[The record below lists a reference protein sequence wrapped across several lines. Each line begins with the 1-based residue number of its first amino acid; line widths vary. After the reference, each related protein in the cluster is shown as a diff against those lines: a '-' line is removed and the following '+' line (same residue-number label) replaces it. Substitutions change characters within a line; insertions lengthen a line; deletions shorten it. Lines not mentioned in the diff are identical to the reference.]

1 MIAILDVIHRRRS
14 VRDYG
19 VEPIAK
25 ATIRELI
32 DAATWAPSAI
42 NEQPWLFTV
51 VDDQGLLDRISRDA
65 KAHMLATAA
74 DLIPNRLKESLR
86 DPDFH
91 IFYHAPALIVISA
104 QAVGPWSVEDCA
116 LAAQNLMLAAS
127 AAELGTCWIGFA
139 QGWLQTPAGKKA
151 LGLPAESRPVAPI
164 IIGYPKSAPTP
175 VPRRAA
181 RINWISATQA
191 AAGL

>member
-1 MIAILDVIHRRRS
+1 
-14 VRDYG
+14 
-19 VEPIAK
+19 
-25 ATIRELI
+25 
-32 DAATWAPSAI
+32 
-42 NEQPWLFTV
+42 
-51 VDDQGLLDRISRDA
+51 
-65 KAHMLATAA
+65 MLATAA

-91 IFYHAPALIVISA
+91 IFYHAQALIAISA
-104 QAVGPWSVEDCA
+104 QAAGPWAVEDCA
-116 LAAQNLMLAAS
+116 LAAQNLMLAAR

-139 QGWLQTPAGKKA
+139 QTWLQTADRKKA
-151 LGLPAESRPVAPI
+151 LGLPAESLPAAPI
-164 IIGYPKSAPTP
+164 IIGQPKSAPPP